1 SERRGGGGSHSLA
14 LVRNVLGISFS
25 VLSCRVVLLSHLVGL
40 PVCSRGLGKDLV
52 VPYATSSRYEI
63 GIVWYVDYE
72 DEETDCSSDIFEV
85 DLNLVTYKP
94 STSNRLIFLT
104 DPKHK
109 QLTPFI
115 SKSSQMRLGLPST
128 AVVGD
133 RFGVSDRAVAAIAS
147 SVLHDVGPITSNNS
161 DLVVDNNKLRTEKA
175 SSFKL

>member
-1 SERRGGGGSHSLA
+1 MT
-14 LVRNVLGISFS
+14 GIG
-25 VLSCRVVLLSHLVGL
+25 VLLIELQVHLRRIECVKLDFSEEPSHMWAKWILIL
-40 PVCSRGLGKDLV
+40 R
-52 VPYATSSRYEI
+52 
-63 GIVWYVDYE
+63 WYVDYE